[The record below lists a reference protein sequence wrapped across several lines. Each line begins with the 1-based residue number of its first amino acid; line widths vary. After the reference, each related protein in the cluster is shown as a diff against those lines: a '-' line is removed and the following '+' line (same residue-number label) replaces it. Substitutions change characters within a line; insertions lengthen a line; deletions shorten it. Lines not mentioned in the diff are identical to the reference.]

1 MLWGYRV
8 SKYRQCLHPYGG
20 SIYPYTVKM
29 IQSTQINI
37 KWNVLT
43 LHNILGSCVSPTDIY
58 IMFSSWV
65 VYLTC
70 IFVMCSVSY
79 KAKEDLTKLDGG
91 P

>member
-1 MLWGYRV
+1 MY
-8 SKYRQCLHPYGG
+8 
-20 SIYPYTVKM
+20 I
-29 IQSTQINI
+29 QINI

-70 IFVMCSVSY
+70 IFVTCSVFY
-79 KAKEDLTKLDGG
+79 RANEDLTKLDGG
-91 P
+91 PWMRRM